1 MTCATI
7 AECVDEHASHQPDR
21 IALVAPD
28 GCIRTYAELSH
39 TVRALARSLSHLGAG
54 PGDRIAAIADDG
66 IEYVELYLA
75 AARVGAI
82 MVPINTRLTPTE
94 AAVLVADCTPRII
107 VRSADHLAV
116 MNGLPAPGAASVVI
130 GDAPDAAPPG
140 TIAFDTL
147 VRQGDTLPDVAV
159 AVNGDDPFIIGYT
172 SGTTGR
178 PKGAVMTH
186 RSVAAIAE
194 SNTRAYRLPERSV
207 CALTG
212 SMSFVATV
220 PAHVLTHLRVGGTV
234 VILGRWSVPQ
244 LVEAIDRYRVTF
256 TYIPSPLIEEF
267 AAAAAA
273 APARIASLC
282 SVLHSASKAGPDKL
296 RTLYAVLG
304 DTLIEG
310 LGMTENSGGLVT
322 ATRPGDFDPT
332 SAAADPFAS
341 VGRSVEGTAVK
352 VVDENGVELPRDG
365 TSVGEILVRSP
376 ALMRGYWNMPEATAA
391 ALVGGWYHTGD
402 LGSIDAAG
410 FVYVSDRRTDLIV
423 SGGMNVYPSE
433 VETTI
438 ANHPSVAE
446 CAVIG
451 APHPRWGQSVVAV
464 VALHP
469 DAHLTLDEL
478 QDHCRRTL
486 ASYKK
491 PTRLEIVESLP
502 RTTSMKI
509 RRNVVRDL
517 VLDA

>member
-1 MTCATI
+1 MTCVTI

-28 GCIRTYAELSH
+28 GQTRTYAELSRI
-39 TVRALARSLSHLGAG
+39 VRSLARSLSHLGAA
-54 PGDRIAAIADDG
+54 PGNRIAAIVDDG

-75 AARVGAI
+75 AARLGAV

-94 AAVLVADCTPRII
+94 AAVLVGDCTPR
-107 VRSADHLAV
+107 VVVWSAGHVAV
-116 MNGLPAPGAASVVI
+116 ASGLPAADAASVVVGI
-130 GDAPDAAPPG
+130 APDDAPPG
-140 TIAFDTL
+140 TVPFDTL
-147 VRQGDTLPDVAV
+147 VQRGHTLPDVSA
-159 AVNGDDPFIIGYT
+159 APDAEDAFIIGYT

-194 SNTRAYRLPERSV
+194 SNNRAYRLPERSV

-220 PAHVLTHLRVGGTV
+220 PAHVLTHLRFGGTV

-244 LVEAIDRYRVTF
+244 LVDAVERHQVTF

-273 APARIASLC
+273 APARIASLR

-322 ATRPGDFDPT
+322 ATRPGDFEPT
-332 SAAADPFAS
+332 SPAADPFAS
-341 VGRSVEGTAVK
+341 VGRSVEGTAIK
-352 VVDENGVELPRDG
+352 VVDETGAELPRDG
-365 TSVGEILVRSP
+365 CCVGEIVVRSP
-376 ALMRGYWNMPEATAA
+376 SLMRGYWNMPEATNTAI
-391 ALVGGWYHTGD
+391 VDGWYHTGD

-433 VETTI
+433 VESTI
-438 ANHPSVAE
+438 TNHPAVAE
-446 CAVIG
+446 CAVVG

-464 VALHP
+464 VALHGGA
-469 DAHLTLDEL
+469 DLSLGEL

-491 PTRLEIVESLP
+491 PTRLEVVESLP

-517 VLDA
+517 VLDT

>member
-1 MTCATI
+1 MHCVTI
-7 AECVDEHASHQPDR
+7 AECVDEHASRRPDH
-21 IALVAPD
+21 IALVSPG
-28 GCIRTYAELSH
+28 GCTRTYAELSRTTH
-39 TVRALARSLSHLGAG
+39 SLARSLARLGAA
-54 PGDRIAAIADDG
+54 PGERIAAVVDDG
-66 IEYVELYLA
+66 VEYVELYIA
-75 AARVGAI
+75 AARLGAVV
-82 MVPINTRLTPTE
+82 VPINTRLTPAE
-94 AAVLVADCTPRII
+94 ACVLVEDCTPRIVVWSAGHLDI
-107 VRSADHLAV
+107 VSR
-116 MNGLPAPGAASVVI
+116 LPASDAASVVI
-130 GDAPDAAPPG
+130 GIVPDDAPSG
-140 TIAFDTL
+140 TVSFDTL
-147 VRQGDTLPDVAV
+147 VREGSELPEVTAAV
-159 AVNGDDPFIIGYT
+159 DGDDAFIIGYT

-194 SNTRAYRLPERSV
+194 SNNRAYRLPERSV

-220 PAHVLTHLRVGGTV
+220 PAHVLTHLRLGGTV

-244 LVEAIDRYRVTF
+244 LVDAIERYRVTF
-256 TYIPSPLIEEF
+256 TYIPSPLIDEF
-267 AAAAAA
+267 AGAVAAS
-273 APARIASLC
+273 PARIASLR

-296 RTLYAVLG
+296 RRLYGVLG
-304 DTLIEG
+304 DLLVEG

-322 ATRPGDFDPT
+322 ATRPGDFEPT
-332 SAAADPFAS
+332 GPAADPFAS
-341 VGRSVEGTAVK
+341 VGRSVEGTTVK
-352 VVDENGVELPRDG
+352 VVDENGAELPRDG
-365 TSVGEILVRSP
+365 SSIGEIVVRSP
-376 ALMRGYWNMPEATAA
+376 ALMRGYWNMPDATAT
-391 ALVGGWYHTGD
+391 ALVDGWYHTGD

-433 VETTI
+433 VESTVTS
-438 ANHPSVAE
+438 HPAVAE

-451 APHPRWGQSVVAV
+451 APHPRWGHSVMAV
-464 VALHP
+464 VALH
-469 DAHLTLDEL
+469 DGAALTLEEL

-517 VLDA
+517 VLEA